1 MDTRRFTIAVVWVL
15 GVGLLV
21 LVLAA
26 LPALAAPPASRR
38 DGTVAPPARQGAADL
53 YVAPSGADVG
63 DCTDGDSPCR
73 TVQYAVDRAGKGC
86 VVKVAAGVYTGV
98 QGRPRSDVVSTGTVT
113 QVVYVSRTVTVRG
126 GYTPTNWAVSDPA
139 ANPTM
144 LDAQGQGRVFYVSG
158 AITPAIEGLR
168 ITGGD
173 SARLG
178 GSPEG
183 FDAGGGVYLVAA
195 TAVLRDN
202 RVFSSTSGAGGG
214 VYAYA
219 SKPVL
224 LQGNTISANVAGDG
238 GGLYFQESE
247 AVLEGN
253 TIVANAAHWAGG
265 GLCLKDSAGVLSRTT
280 VASNT
285 GYLGGGLCLGGSDVI
300 LTGTAVTS
308 NAGGAGGGL
317 YLEDSTAKL
326 AGSTVLANQALRG
339 GGLFLGFSQATLA
352 NAVVARNQA
361 ENEGDGLYL
370 IGSSARILHTTVAR
384 NGLTGSARD
393 GGEGTGI
400 YALTSFSGDPTTVVL
415 TNTILVSHTL
425 GITVGT
431 GSSATMEGTLW
442 GNTADW
448 GGGGTVVS
456 GTVNVWGDPAFV
468 DPDGGDYHVRPG
480 SAAVD
485 AGVDAGATP
494 LGLYDIDG
502 DPRVDGRP
510 DVGADELV
518 AGLAVTKRADPDPVA
533 PGVRLTY
540 TIRVTNTGDLDLRA
554 TVTDTLPMSV
564 TLGETTGGTLLLPG
578 GAVGITWTMVL
589 STPEGTWTETVAVTV
604 AEGYMGPLAN
614 LVAVTTGEGAR
625 GAYTE
630 TSTVASAPPIYMP
643 LVVRDFP
650 L

>member
-1 MDTRRFTIAVVWVL
+1 
-15 GVGLLV
+15 
-21 LVLAA
+21 
-26 LPALAAPPASRR
+26 
-38 DGTVAPPARQGAADL
+38 
-53 YVAPSGADVG
+53 
-63 DCTDGDSPCR
+63 
-73 TVQYAVDRAGKGC
+73 VQYAVDRAGEGC
-86 VVKVAAGVYTGV
+86 VVKLAAGVYTGV

-113 QVVYVSRTVTVRG
+113 QVVYVSKTVTIRG

-139 ANPTM
+139 ANPTT
-144 LDAQGQGRVFYVSG
+144 LDAQGLGRVFYVSG
-158 AITPAIEGLR
+158 VITSTIEGLR

-173 SARLG
+173 SAGLG

-183 FDAGGGVYLVAA
+183 FDAGGGVYLITA

-202 RVFSSTSGAGGG
+202 RVFSNTSGAGGG

-247 AVLEGN
+247 PVLDGN
-253 TIVANAAHWAGG
+253 TIVANAVHWAGG

-280 VASNT
+280 VASNS

-300 LTGTAVTS
+300 LTGTTVMS

-317 YLEDSTAKL
+317 YLEESIATL

-339 GGLFLGFSQATLA
+339 GGLFLGFGQATLA
-352 NAVVARNQA
+352 SAVVARNQA

-384 NGLTGSARD
+384 NGLTGSAGDD
-393 GGEGTGI
+393 GHGTGI
-400 YALTSFSGDPTTVVL
+400 YAITSFSGDPTTVVL

-431 GSSATMEGTLW
+431 GSSATAEGTLW

-494 LGLYDIDG
+494 LSLYDIDG
-502 DPRVDGRP
+502 DPRTDGRP
-510 DVGADELV
+510 DIGADELV
-518 AGLAVTKRADPDPVA
+518 AALAVTKRAAPDPVK
-533 PGVRLTY
+533 PGARLTY

-554 TVTDTLPMSV
+554 TVTDTLPLSV

-589 STPEGTWTETVAVTV
+589 SAPGGAWAETVAVTV
-604 AEGYMGPLAN
+604 AEGYVGPLAN
-614 LVAVTTGEGAR
+614 LVVVTTEEGAK

-630 TSTVASAPPIYMP
+630 TSTVASAPLIYLP
-643 LVVRDFP
+643 LVVRDQAKGPGFADHCDGVVVP
-650 L
+650 SQRGGRRAGAFRRVGRAVAVPKRTTALGGEIVDGVVGGEA